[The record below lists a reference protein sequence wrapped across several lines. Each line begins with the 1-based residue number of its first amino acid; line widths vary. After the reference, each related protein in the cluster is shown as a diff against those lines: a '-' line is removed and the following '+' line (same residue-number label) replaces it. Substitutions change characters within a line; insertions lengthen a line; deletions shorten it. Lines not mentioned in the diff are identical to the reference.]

1 MRPEYIEAVDAVS
14 TGWSYWLV
22 FILPA
27 CVIWFSM
34 LFRPFRSYRY
44 QKLLVC
50 SVFVLACILYV
61 VGVCF
66 HVNRIQAAKAENM
79 QTESEQQDWWGDT
92 GRVFAPIIAIPHSF
106 VYCIVNLVS
115 AGVFRLMLNH
125 IRRARRASIIMKQG
139 QLVLRQMQLKKNC

>member
-44 QKLLVC
+44 QALLVC
-50 SVFVLACILYV
+50 AAFAFACILFL

-66 HVNRIQAAKAENM
+66 HGDRIQSAKKANM
-79 QTESEQQDWWGDT
+79 QTASEKLDWTGDT
-92 GRVFAPIIAIPHSF
+92 GRVFAPIIAIPQSF

-115 AGVFRLMLNH
+115 AGVFRLMINH
-125 IRRARRASIIMKQG
+125 IRRTRRSSVIIKQL
-139 QLVLRQMQLKKNC
+139 QLQMRQRQ